1 MPTEASVA
9 ESSRRMSS
17 SFSRL
22 MMRLVVCSRRGVSSM
37 FVRAGASSERER
49 GAHLV
54 AVRGRVELERVCGPR
69 NRSAAFL
76 EAFQGV

>member
-22 MMRLVVCSRRGVSSM
+22 MMRLVVCSRRGVNSM
-37 FVRAGASSERER
+37 FERAGASSERER
-49 GAHLV
+49 AHLV

-69 NRSAAFL
+69 NRSAASL
-76 EAFQGV
+76 EAFQGA